1 MNNISEDESEIQ
13 VYRCMLCGTQY
24 KEMPQNKFC
33 KVCGR
38 PLNSRQTKI
47 SYNKIENGI
56 LIKISDEAALK
67 SMNAGQF
74 WFQSPRYYQE
84 FKDNDAV
91 GDINE
96 CAIENILEVSSDELK
111 KYMGLSKGTLIHCT
125 DGKDYILEKVLN
137 GKVYVSSRYQNC
149 YRLLC
154 FYTLHISD
162 TGKIEKPDIRMRNM
176 GTHFSIVKNRK
187 RFVQILNN
195 YVEKEVESKNYDISV
210 CSNWINYI
218 NDAYT
223 GIYTPICKF
232 DKYSYQNEYR
242 CVLSSNEYGKLPEKK
257 EKRIQLDAVA
267 DENIMTPPIPLEWLW
282 KVSTLDELSKI

>member
-33 KVCGR
+33 KVCGK

-47 SYNKIENGI
+47 VYNKIENGI

-162 TGKIEKPDIRMRNM
+162 SGKIVKPDIRMKNM

-195 YVEKEVESKNYDISV
+195 YVKKEVESRDSDISV

-218 NDAYT
+218 SDAYT
-223 GIYTPICKF
+223 GIYTPVCKF

>member
-84 FKDNDAV
+84 F
-91 GDINE
+91 
-96 CAIENILEVSSDELK
+96 
-111 KYMGLSKGTLIHCT
+111 
-125 DGKDYILEKVLN
+125 
-137 GKVYVSSRYQNC
+137 SRPAGAAGAHPPRW
-149 YRLLC
+149 RLPL
-154 FYTLHISD
+154 LPALPA
-162 TGKIEKPDIRMRNM
+162 PD
-176 GTHFSIVKNRK
+176 RK
-187 RFVQILNN
+187 
-195 YVEKEVESKNYDISV
+195 SV
-210 CSNWINYI
+210 
-218 NDAYT
+218 
-223 GIYTPICKF
+223 
-232 DKYSYQNEYR
+232 
-242 CVLSSNEYGKLPEKK
+242 V
-257 EKRIQLDAVA
+257 
-267 DENIMTPPIPLEWLW
+267 
-282 KVSTLDELSKI
+282 

>member
-38 PLNSRQTKI
+38 PLNSQQTKI
-47 SYNKIENGI
+47 GYNKIENGI

-162 TGKIEKPDIRMRNM
+162 TGKIVKPDIRMRNM

-187 RFVQILNN
+187 RFVKILNN
-195 YVEKEVESKNYDISV
+195 
-210 CSNWINYI
+210 
-218 NDAYT
+218 
-223 GIYTPICKF
+223 
-232 DKYSYQNEYR
+232 
-242 CVLSSNEYGKLPEKK
+242 
-257 EKRIQLDAVA
+257 
-267 DENIMTPPIPLEWLW
+267 
-282 KVSTLDELSKI
+282 